1 MPLFARELQRLPI
14 LNMASDEIPDF
25 RQKLLRVPIFVIDN
39 VAQYVQAQSPLTGR
53 TWRLGALAPP
63 FPELWIEYR
72 ITLRSGAVQYYGG
85 MLSAKVNGH
94 GWQMNFKLYGAVRG
108 GDHAFCHC
116 DSPCELD
123 GHGQLIESQSE
134 TRLYLIEGVDQELL
148 RQVVQTGLCPMHL
161 ALMFCHCKNVV
172 RVEHAPDPALVKR
185 SRERGNPVPLK
196 YHTLEI
202 EPMKQVLRTE
212 GQIEK
217 VGLERALHIC
227 RGHFAHYGEDGPGLF
242 GKGLHGDFWI
252 PQHVRGTEK
261 RGVVISDYNVNAPK
275 DGGLQMKEPDGA

>member
-1 MPLFARELQRLPI
+1 MDDPDTFRRL
-14 LNMASDEIPDF
+14 LN
-25 RQKLLRVPIFVIDN
+25 RVPIFVVDN
-39 VAQYVQAQSPLTGR
+39 VAAYIHEQSQFTKADRFPLKAI
-53 TWRLGALAPP
+53 LPP
-63 FPELWIEYR
+63 FNAMWIEYTDPR
-72 ITLRSGAVQYYGG
+72 RFRDGTPQYFGAILMTQKNGSGWKVDAVLYSGCR
-85 MLSAKVNGH
+85 N
-94 GWQMNFKLYGAVRG
+94 MNNAVCLC
-108 GDHAFCHC
+108 HAP
-116 DSPCELD
+116 SELD
-123 GHGQLIESQSE
+123 AAGQLVDPEPVIEM
-134 TRLYLIEGVDQELL
+134 YLSNGIPEEQLSRMIGEGF
-148 RQVVQTGLCPMHL
+148 CPIYV
-161 ALMFCHCKNVV
+161 ALSFLHCKNVV
-172 RVEHAPDPALVKR
+172 RIEHVPDRALVKR
-185 SRERGNPVPLK
+185 SRERGNPLPLK

-227 RGHFAHYGEDGPGLF
+227 RGHFAHYAEDGPGLF